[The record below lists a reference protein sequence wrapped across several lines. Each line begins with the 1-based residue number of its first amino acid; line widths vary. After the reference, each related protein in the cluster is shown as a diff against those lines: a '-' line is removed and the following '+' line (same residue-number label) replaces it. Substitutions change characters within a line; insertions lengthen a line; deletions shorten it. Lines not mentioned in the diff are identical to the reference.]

1 MIPTTSWLPATARV
15 IVDEGEIVA
24 EVELPVAGLMSFK
37 SVAELAGEMKI
48 LNDAAR
54 DCGININPQAPALA
68 ITGLALTVI
77 PKVRISDLGSLFD
90 VSSQEFRPV
99 FP

>member
-1 MIPTTSWLPATARV
+1 
-15 IVDEGEIVA
+15 
-24 EVELPVAGLMSFK
+24 MSYK
-37 SVAELAGEMKI
+37 TVAELAEEMKI
-48 LNDAAR
+48 LNDTAR
-54 DCGININPQAPALA
+54 DFGIDINPQAPALA

-90 VSSQEFRPV
+90 VSSQEFRPL